1 MNLSMLAK
9 LCGVSAAT
17 VSKAFSGSGEISE
30 ETRNKIFEIAK
41 EHGVYDRYNKNKYD
55 KKVIAVLCPEL
66 NSDYYNNFV
75 TILDKEITAHGG
87 IMTVSVTNFD
97 EEREKTLVSYYCSYC
112 KADGIITINQKADVN
127 EFLNIPIVAIG
138 PSQSANVKERIT
150 YTNVLGDVVG
160 YLKKNGHTDI
170 GFVGELLTVSK
181 INAFKESLRHHL
193 LPLNEK
199 YIRTSDLRFE
209 DAGIEVMDKWFESGE
224 VLPTAIVAAYDY
236 IAIGIIKSITRHG
249 LKVPDD
255 ISVVGMDG
263 INIGNYLETTLSSIS
278 NNSVLCCRKAS
289 EIIMKKIKDPLYR
302 EDVEIP
308 SEFIVRASSGRV
320 KRK

>member
-170 GFVGELLTVSK
+170 GFVGEPLTVSK

-308 SEFIVRASSGRV
+308 SEFIVRASSGRA